1 MLDIEAVAERLGI
14 SVSTVRALVRKGEL
28 PAYKVGGQLRFERD
42 EVEAY
47 LAARRVTPK
56 ETTTAESSL

>member
-1 MLDIEAVAERLGI
+1 MQLPSVLGI

-47 LAARRVTPK
+47 LAARRVMPK
-56 ETTTAESSL
+56 ETTTA